1 MMEAYMRGSS
11 RMVKDMAKESR
22 RLRVLQSIREN
33 GSMVILKE
41 RESLFMLMEK
51 SMKEI
56 LSMIKE
62 KVTERTIT
70 TLVISIKGS
79 GRMARK
85 KDMG

>member
-33 GSMVILKE
+33 GSIIILKE
-41 RESLFMLMEK
+41 KESLFMLMEE

-56 LSMIKE
+56 FSKIKK
-62 KVTERTIT
+62 KVMEPNISPM
-70 TLVISIKGS
+70 VISIKGS